1 MSDSSSTS
9 LAVQQHHE
17 ASSPAAIPFNSPFT
31 VAFDSTSSSQHMHAA
46 YDTQQMRT
54 ASPAPSS
61 TRAEVSSA
69 HPINGTAASSSLVTH
84 EQSQPTSI
92 LLPAA
97 SADSVKSP
105 ALLPCT
111 GESGFINASSATR
124 TLNNSSATDIQPSI
138 HMDELLTTSD
148 SPRISTQ
155 INHPSN
161 FIPHVVSSPQ
171 HLANS
176 SVTVV
181 APVDSTHSTNRISA
195 NIQPIPT
202 GRSIFNP
209 SSTASASSLA
219 LGAHIV
225 DDHKQQSK
233 DKHTNIDSML
243 KDMLVRIRQFEL
255 LHPIASATA
264 ATSSGTPSV
273 STSVATIIIP
283 DTACHCL
290 IIDTA
295 RLRESDQPL
304 YSMALNLGGR
314 SQREDLLKSLRH
326 WLQVASE
333 QQYDASGLV
342 AASISHEHKTQTLH
356 LVFESYSALAA
367 AMVKVQF
374 LVRCGTT
381 TVDPSQ
387 WNRRKLCG
395 ASKQNLPELIKL
407 TFTPSQ
413 GFTSAQAKL
422 DLEAKLVEHAIAFTS
437 VWPSTSAGRP
447 RDDRLPTGPLT
458 LTFNILPRL
467 IDEAS
472 LRNTIDKLGL
482 VEIGG
487 SKLRVHAL
495 NTPSLER
502 CPQCDALGHSANKCP
517 QYTGK
522 AIRLLMKAPVSIVF
536 ANGLAKFLQAS
547 NVYVGSDFGEL
558 VSRRVT
564 FLFPE
569 EEADEEIV
577 RRLEPVIQQ
586 LEREHKLH
594 EAPASISVG
603 MHSRRSECEECGSTK
618 RPHECPFTKK
628 TDFRVG
634 GPNIGS
640 VRAPGPGA
648 AIRAAQSLVD
658 SDGMCRSWHSMKKCP
673 RHDAGQVC
681 KFNHPPAHVPEGCF
695 SFNRIG
701 RCNKDMCPYPHHSRD
716 AAPGVV
722 ASPHVPLRPAA
733 SIPAAA
739 APVAAL
745 PAAAAPSKYSQR
757 HEIAPASAPS
767 ASAVRVAAS
776 NQPAL
781 APVATAPSN
790 QPASAS
796 APAASPTKAAHK
808 RGRPKVPPP
817 VAEDAMVDDDT
828 PPPASTEDLIDDED
842 QHASKKGR
850 LLSSTSTSSTAIPTS
865 RNRYELPEEQ
875 RDDEKEIQS
884 PARSTSK
891 PSASPAKP
899 KAAGQ
904 TSSWGTLSSPSTSST
919 APLTS
924 TSSKKK
930 AAIPK
935 GGGDAAAAP
944 PSSANRS

>member
-1 MSDSSSTS
+1 MFDSSSTS
-9 LAVQQHHE
+9 LAVPQHHA
-17 ASSPAAIPFNSPFT
+17 ASSPVAIPFNSPFT
-31 VAFDSTSSSQHMHAA
+31 VASGSTSSSQQMHAA
-46 YDTQQMRT
+46 YDAQQMRT

-84 EQSQPTSI
+84 EKSQLTSI

-97 SADSVKSP
+97 SVDSVKSP
-105 ALLPCT
+105 ALLSCT

-124 TLNNSSATDIQPSI
+124 ILNNSSATDIQPSI
-138 HMDELLTTSD
+138 HMDELLATSA

-155 INHPSN
+155 IDHPSN
-161 FIPHVVSSPQ
+161 LIPHVVSSPQ
-171 HLANS
+171 HLVNS
-176 SVTVV
+176 SSTVV
-181 APVDSTHSTNRISA
+181 APVDSTHSTK
-195 NIQPIPT
+195 PIPIV
-202 GRSIFNP
+202 RSTFDS
-209 SSTASASSLA
+209 SSTASTSSLA
-219 LGAHIV
+219 LGAHLV
-225 DDHKQQSK
+225 DDHKQQPK
-233 DKHTNIDSML
+233 DKQTNIDSML

-255 LHPIASATA
+255 LHPVASATA
-264 ATSSGTPSV
+264 ATSSGTPSM
-273 STSVATIIIP
+273 SASVATIIIP

-304 YSMALNLGGR
+304 YAVALNLGGR

-333 QQYDASGLV
+333 EQYDASGVV
-342 AASISHEHKTQTLH
+342 AASISHEHKTQTVH

-367 AMVKVQF
+367 AMVKVPF

-381 TVDPSQ
+381 TDPSQ

-422 DLEAKLVEHAIAFTS
+422 DLESKLVEHAIAFTS

-447 RDDRLPTGPLT
+447 RDERRPTGPLT

-472 LRNTIDKLGL
+472 LRNTIEKLGL

-536 ANGLAKFLQAS
+536 ANGLARFLQAS
-547 NVYVGSDFGEL
+547 KVYVGSDFGEL

-586 LEREHKLH
+586 LDREHKLH
-594 EAPASISVG
+594 EAPASIPVG

-648 AIRAAQSLVD
+648 AVRAAQSLVN

-716 AAPGVV
+716 AAPVVV

-739 APVAAL
+739 APVAAI
-745 PAAAAPSKYSQR
+745 PTAAAPSKHSQR
-757 HEIAPASAPS
+757 HEPAPTSAPS

-781 APVATAPSN
+781 APVATAPSS

-828 PPPASTEDLIDDED
+828 PPPASTEVDDED

-884 PARSTSK
+884 PVRSTSK

-924 TSSKKK
+924 TSTKKK
-930 AAIPK
+930 AAISK

-944 PSSANRS
+944 SSSANRS